1 MVYINII
8 KQNNIEY
15 KTRNAELGTR
25 NAERRTRNAERRT
38 RNAEH
43 GTRNAERFLPRRSP
57 DNQIRLNN
65 LVRILTMGF
74 TIYFIE

>member
-8 KQNNIEY
+8 KQNNIEH
-15 KTRNAELGTR
+15 KTRNTEHGTL
-25 NAERRTRNAERRT
+25 NV
-38 RNAEH
+38 EH
-43 GTRNAERFLPRRSP
+43 GTRNVLPRRSP

-74 TIYFIE
+74 AIYFIE